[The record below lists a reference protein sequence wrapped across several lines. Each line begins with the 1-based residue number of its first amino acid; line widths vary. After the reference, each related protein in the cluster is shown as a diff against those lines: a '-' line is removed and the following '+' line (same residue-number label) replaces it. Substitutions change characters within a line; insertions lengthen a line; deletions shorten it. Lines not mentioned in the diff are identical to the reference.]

1 MAEHIRLDRFLAE
14 AGIGSRAEVKKLIRS
29 GRVSINKERAKQPEQ
44 KVSPDLDEILVD
56 QTPVKPSAP
65 PTLMLNK
72 PAGVISATKDTK
84 ERTVLDLI
92 QEPYASKLHPVGRL
106 DKDTEGLLLLT
117 EDGGLSHALLSPKKH
132 VMKTY
137 FAVIS
142 GQPDRE
148 IMLGFRDGIEIGEKK
163 KTLPAKLAFLSVSD
177 TVQTA
182 DSEGNEILPGVE
194 SISSDGEILSY
205 VESIF
210 SDGEILPGMESISQS
225 DLAHCEEGEC
235 CAVVSISEGKYHQIK
250 RMFGAFG
257 RQVRFLK
264 RLSMGDVVLDPALKP
279 GQYRPLTAKEMEL
292 LTNVSPALHEVEIC
306 Q

>member
-44 KVSPDLDEILVD
+44 KVSPGLDEILVD

-84 ERTVLDLI
+84 EKTVLDLI

-148 IMLGFRDGIEIGEKK
+148 IILGFRDGIEIGEKK
-163 KTLPAKLAFLSVSD
+163 KTLPAKLVFLSVSD

-182 DSEGNEILPGVE
+182 DSEENEILPG
-194 SISSDGEILSY
+194 
-205 VESIF
+205 
-210 SDGEILPGMESISQS
+210 MRSISQS

-257 RQVRFLK
+257 RQVCFLK
-264 RLSMGDVVLDPALKP
+264 RLSMGEVVLDPALKP

>member
-44 KVSPDLDEILVD
+44 KVSPGLDEILVD

-84 ERTVLDLI
+84 EKTVLDLI
-92 QEPYASKLHPVGRL
+92 REPYASKLHPVGRL

-163 KTLPAKLAFLSVSD
+163 KTLPAKLVFLSVSD

-182 DSEGNEILPGVE
+182 DSEENEILPG
-194 SISSDGEILSY
+194 

-210 SDGEILPGMESISQS
+210 SDGEILPGMRSISQS

-257 RQVRFLK
+257 RQVCFLK
-264 RLSMGDVVLDPALKP
+264 RLSMGEVVLDPALKP

-292 LTNVSPALHEVEIC
+292 LTDVPPIVHEDEIC

>member
-14 AGIGSRAEVKKLIRS
+14 VGIGSRAEVKKLIRS

-44 KVSPDLDEILVD
+44 KVSPGLDEILVD

-92 QEPYASKLHPVGRL
+92 QETYASKLHPVGRL

-148 IMLGFRDGIEIGEKK
+148 ILLGFRDGIEIGEKK
-163 KTLPAKLAFLSVSD
+163 KTLPAKLVFLSVSD

-182 DSEGNEILPGVE
+182 DSEGNEILPG
-194 SISSDGEILSY
+194 
-205 VESIF
+205 
-210 SDGEILPGMESISQS
+210 MESISQS
-225 DLAHCEEGEC
+225 DLARCEEGEC

-257 RQVRFLK
+257 RQVRYLK
-264 RLSMGDVVLDPALKP
+264 RLSMGAVVLDPALKP
-279 GQYRPLTAKEMEL
+279 GQYRPLTAEEMEL
-292 LTNVSPALHEVEIC
+292 LTDVPPIVHEDEIC

>member
-84 ERTVLDLI
+84 EKTVLDLI

>member
-44 KVSPDLDEILVD
+44 KVSPGLDEILVD

-84 ERTVLDLI
+84 EKTVLDLI

-148 IMLGFRDGIEIGEKK
+148 ILLGLRDGIEIGEKK
-163 KTLPAKLAFLSVSD
+163 KTLPAKLVFLSVSD

-182 DSEGNEILPGVE
+182 DSEENEILPG
-194 SISSDGEILSY
+194 

-210 SDGEILPGMESISQS
+210 SDGEILPGMRSISQS

-257 RQVRFLK
+257 RQVCFLK
-264 RLSMGDVVLDPALKP
+264 RLSMGEVVLDPALKP